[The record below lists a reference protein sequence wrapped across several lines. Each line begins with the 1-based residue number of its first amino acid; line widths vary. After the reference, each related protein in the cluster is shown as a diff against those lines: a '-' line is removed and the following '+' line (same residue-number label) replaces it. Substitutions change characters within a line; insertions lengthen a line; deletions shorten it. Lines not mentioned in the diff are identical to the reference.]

1 MRFGALVLFFASSK
15 GQYTEEAGEEEEEE
29 VGANT
34 TESVVSPC
42 HASLCKGLRRD

>member
-15 GQYTEEAGEEEEEE
+15 GQYTEEAGEEEEE

>member
-15 GQYTEEAGEEEEEE
+15 GQYTEKAGEE

-34 TESVVSPC
+34 TVGN
-42 HASLCKGLRRD
+42 L

>member
-15 GQYTEEAGEEEEEE
+15 GQYTEEAEGEEEE

>member
-15 GQYTEEAGEEEEEE
+15 GQYTEEAGEEEE